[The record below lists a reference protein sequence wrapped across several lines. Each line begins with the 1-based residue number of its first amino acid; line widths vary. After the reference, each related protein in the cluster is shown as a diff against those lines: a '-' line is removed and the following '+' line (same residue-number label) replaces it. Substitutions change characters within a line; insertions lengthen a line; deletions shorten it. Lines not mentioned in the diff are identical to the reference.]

1 MKATVLSAIAA
12 VAMIAT
18 AHAQP
23 PSSRDTTVGAPSAR
37 NPPVPH
43 LDVPYV
49 ATPDRVVELM
59 LSLAGVG
66 PRDTLI
72 DLGSG
77 DGRIVIAAALKH
89 GAHGLGVEID
99 PKLVALSN
107 ERARNEG
114 VADRVRFVEQDL
126 FATDLSRASVITMYL
141 LPKVNLRLRPKL
153 LQLKPGTRIVSHDW
167 DMGDWKP
174 DQRIVLE
181 VPEKKRARARWRQAA
196 AHENAAK
203 ESALMLWT
211 VPAKIGGT
219 WNSGERLTMVF
230 DQKYQ
235 ALAGSVTWQGQV
247 FERVTG
253 VIDGDNVRLCFAMH
267 ADALCRLGARGRLQ
281 KRVLELQ
288 IDDAGPSQS
297 DDAGRRQINVV
308 AHRSTGDDSA
318 TSRQA
323 PKRTE

>member
-1 MKATVLSAIAA
+1 MSAKVRSAIAA
-12 VAMIAT
+12 VAMIST
-18 AHAQP
+18 AHAQSP
-23 PSSRDTTVGAPSAR
+23 APRDMTVGAPSAR
-37 NPPVPH
+37 TPPVPH

-59 LSLAGVG
+59 LSLARVG

-107 ERARNEG
+107 ERARKEG
-114 VADRVRFVEQDL
+114 VAERVRFVEQDL
-126 FATDLSRASVITMYL
+126 FTTDLSRASVITMYL

-174 DQRIVLE
+174 DQRIVLD

-196 AHENAAK
+196 THENAAK
-203 ESALMLWT
+203 ESALMMWT
-211 VPAKIGGT
+211 IPARIGGT
-219 WNSGERLTMVF
+219 WVAGERLTMVL

-235 ALAGSVTWQGQV
+235 TLAGSVTWQGHV

-253 VIDGDNVRLCFAMH
+253 VIDGDKVRLCFAKH
-267 ADALCRLGARGRLQ
+267 ADERCRLGARGRMQ

-288 IDDAGPSQS
+288 IDDAGN
-297 DDAGRRQINVV
+297 RQVNVV
-308 AHRSTGDDSA
+308 AQRSTGDDST
-318 TSRQA
+318 TSRQL
-323 PKRTE
+323 PKRTK